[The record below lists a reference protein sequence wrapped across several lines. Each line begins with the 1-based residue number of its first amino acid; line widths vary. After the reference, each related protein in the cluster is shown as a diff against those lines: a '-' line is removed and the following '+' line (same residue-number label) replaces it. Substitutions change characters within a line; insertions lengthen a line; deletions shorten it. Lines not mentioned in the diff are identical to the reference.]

1 MNLDINNNE
10 YDCSICFEKIEN
22 TINKCITECNHTF
35 HTNCL
40 LKALSFTGFH
50 CPICRK
56 TFDNN
61 TNTNL
66 VQTHTL
72 TNYNIVGYDE
82 AYYSDSDTNLSDDN
96 EQYEFISSEVYDSN
110 SSVNIQ
116 LQNSSRFVP
125 SIHYITQKLVNQ
137 SYPLEN
143 FICLA
148 LMEHDEYSD
157 EQSNFVSSNAD
168 LYNTIKDIIN
178 EYRLEQ
184 QNSIF

>member
-1 MNLDINNNE
+1 MMLLRDLDTSDN
-10 YDCSICFEKIEN
+10 DCSICFEKIDD

-35 HTNCL
+35 HTKCL
-40 LKALSFTGFH
+40 IKALSFTGFN

-56 TFDNN
+56 KFDNN
-61 TNTNL
+61 NNINANL
-66 VQTHTL
+66 VQP
-72 TNYNIVGYDE
+72 NYNIIGYDE

-116 LQNSSRFVP
+116 LQNSSRFLP

-148 LMEHDEYSD
+148 LMEHEEYSN
-157 EQSNFVSSNAD
+157 EHRNFVSSNAD
-168 LYNTIKDIIN
+168 LYNTIKEIID

-184 QNSIF
+184 QTAIF